1 MVNAKDFFS
10 GNYLKAEDCKGGE
23 VCEILD
29 DGEVTEITTPE
40 GKTKAV
46 MNIQVMMNDGKE
58 SKEKTFTPN
67 KSNGNIL
74 VEAFGEDTDLWIG
87 KKFKIDL
94 TKVRVFGKVKD
105 SIVVVPQDIV
115 PLEKVETTPT
125 H

>member
-23 VCEILD
+23 VCIILD
-29 DGEVTEITTPE
+29 EGEITEIQTPE

-46 MNIQVMMNDGKE
+46 MNIQVDFNGN
-58 SKEKTFTPN
+58 EKTFTPN

-74 VEAFGEDTDLWIG
+74 VEAFGEDTSKWIE
-87 KKFKIDL
+87 KKFKIEL

-105 SIVVVPQDIV
+105 SIVVE
-115 PLEKVETTPT
+115 PLEAVKTEKI
-125 H
+125 

>member
-23 VCEILD
+23 IVEILD
-29 DGEVTEITTPE
+29 EGEITEIQTPE

-46 MNIQVMMNDGKE
+46 MNIQVQIGE
-58 SKEKTFTPN
+58 QEKVFTPN

-74 VEAFGEDTDLWIG
+74 VEAFGEDTSAWIG
-87 KKFKIDL
+87 KTFKIAL

-105 SIVVVPQDIV
+105 SIVVEPLDGIKTEVPG
-115 PLEKVETTPT
+115 LTK
-125 H
+125 